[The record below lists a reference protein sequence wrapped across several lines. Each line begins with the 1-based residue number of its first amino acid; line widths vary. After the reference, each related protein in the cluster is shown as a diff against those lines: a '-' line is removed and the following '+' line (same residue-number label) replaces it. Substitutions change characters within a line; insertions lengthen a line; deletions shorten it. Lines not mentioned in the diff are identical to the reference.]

1 MVFKFSGRCCPTNFI
16 AAAPAPLPHT
26 DHGHYRW
33 AVPTSCGGLSCGGLT
48 GRAGRLWPVGR
59 ALANACE
66 QRLERC
72 LRGLPGVSCSCCL
85 SRRERGDETGTQRA
99 ASVSQSSVTRAAGK
113 ARSVGAARQ
122 AGIAD
127 RHSRI
132 LTYVCSPQRVF
143 VTYVFVLY
151 SDTCFFPVNLLIFSF
166 NYRRRRKLLVS
177 GA

>member
-26 DHGHYRW
+26 DHGHYRR
-33 AVPTSCGGLSCGGLT
+33 AVPTSCGGLT

-59 ALANACE
+59 ALANGCE

-99 ASVSQSSVTRAAGK
+99 ASVSQSAVLRAAGK

-132 LTYVCSPQRVF
+132 PPSYSRTFAPHNGSSSRMSPCSTRTPA
-143 VTYVFVLY
+143 
-151 SDTCFFPVNLLIFSF
+151 FFL
-166 NYRRRRKLLVS
+166 
-177 GA
+177 

>member
-1 MVFKFSGRCCPTNFI
+1 MRRVVVRQVDG
-16 AAAPAPLPHT
+16 AGWPAL
-26 DHGHYRW
+26 DERW
-33 AVPTSCGGLSCGGLT
+33 LT
-48 GRAGRLWPVGR
+48 G
-59 ALANACE
+59 CE

-99 ASVSQSSVTRAAGK
+99 ASVSQSAVTRAHGK

-132 LTYVCSPQRVF
+132 PPSYSRTFAPPTGLRHVCLRALLGHLLFSF
-143 VTYVFVLY
+143 KFIN
-151 SDTCFFPVNLLIFSF
+151 FFF